1 MFQMFPNTLYMAVE
15 ERVQGPQDKPSW
27 VLLMDQCDQVII
39 ILTKYVFAKKTIMAI
54 LCLQAFLEV

>member
-1 MFQMFPNTLYMAVE
+1 MAVE

-39 ILTKYVFAKKTIMAI
+39 ILTKYVFAKKQLWLFYVCKHFRGVII
-54 LCLQAFLEV
+54 LWVQFSQ